1 MINVGSE
8 KGFYF
13 SNPRDYLDG
22 KINDINSIA
31 YSAYTIDR
39 SESIYRKEV
48 SGWGVT
54 GFTFYDCDSG
64 ISMTKDEFAK
74 IITENF
80 ADFDYPFF
88 VQKMKPSLTWRN
100 EGTVFSIED
109 LDLYEQLLN
118 QSDDKSYIVDTFRE
132 KARKISKSDL
142 PAYLVLNVKFFPD
155 TYAFYS
161 EDEGEREKINDFDN
175 RLKLLIEEGL
185 LFDGKNASFKEHTIY
200 TKTSKIINGG
210 ALTEVLDINGNIC
223 KIGDEVYYSRECGRI
238 DAGIITKF
246 TDISIFV
253 DDYCLGKVVENDI
266 LLKKKKTS

>member
-1 MINVGSE
+1 M
-8 KGFYF
+8 
-13 SNPRDYLDG
+13 
-22 KINDINSIA
+22 
-31 YSAYTIDR
+31 
-39 SESIYRKEV
+39 
-48 SGWGVT
+48 
-54 GFTFYDCDSG
+54 
-64 ISMTKDEFAK
+64 
-74 IITENF
+74 
-80 ADFDYPFF
+80 
-88 VQKMKPSLTWRN
+88 
-100 EGTVFSIED
+100 
-109 LDLYEQLLN
+109 
-118 QSDDKSYIVDTFRE
+118 
-132 KARKISKSDL
+132 
-142 PAYLVLNVKFFPD
+142 NVKFFPD

-253 DDYCLGKVVENDI
+253 DDYCLGKVVENENM
-266 LLKKKKTS
+266 K